1 MNTRGKRCRA
11 ASLEEDKNA
20 NFLLHHHPRDY
31 ILKQYLQPGTGSAGQ
46 SLLLRP
52 VEIMALLLGRREP
65 MRSSVT
71 SISPAG
77 HQ

>member
-1 MNTRGKRCRA
+1 MAC
-11 ASLEEDKNA
+11 SLAEEDENA
-20 NFLLHHHPRDY
+20 NFLLHHPRDY
-31 ILKQYLQPGTGSAGQ
+31 ILKQKLSSSQELAGQ

-52 VEIMALLLGRREP
+52 VETMALLLGRREP
-65 MRSSVT
+65 MLSSVT